1 VHANAELI
9 NRFYSCF
16 QARDGAGMGACYQ
29 PRTRFSDPVF
39 LDLDAP
45 RARAMWAMLCE
56 RATDLQIEVASVVA
70 NDQVGHARW
79 EAWYTFSGTG
89 RAVHNRIEAHFT
101 FDGGTILAHR
111 DAFDLWAWA
120 GQALG
125 PKGRLLGWTPMVK
138 NAIRRQAA
146 SSLERYMAGAAPN
159 SANGAAA
166 AG

>member
-1 VHANAELI
+1 MHANAELI
-9 NRFYSCF
+9 NRFYTSF
-16 QARDGAGMGACYQ
+16 QTRDGAGMGACYH
-29 PRTRFSDPVF
+29 PRASFSDPVF
-39 LDLDAP
+39 PDLDAAH
-45 RARAMWAMLCE
+45 ARAMWAMLCE
-56 RATDLQIEVASVVA
+56 RASDLQIELVSSVA
-70 NDQVGHARW
+70 NDTAGHARW

-146 SSLERYMAGAAPN
+146 VSLERYMADGAGKA
-159 SANGAAA
+159 AAA